1 MTEDRPIFL
10 GLDLGT
16 SAVKAVLVD
25 ADNRIIDSRST
36 PLSVSRPQQGW
47 SEQDPEAWWQAADLA
62 VRNLATSHPGEM
74 AAVTGIGL
82 SGQMHGLTAL
92 DASDAVLRPA
102 ILWNDTRSAP
112 QATHLDK
119 DHPAFR
125 QVGGNAVMPGFTA
138 PKAVWMAAAEPEL
151 FRQIGTIL
159 LPKDYLRLRMTG
171 EKMSDMSD
179 AAGTLWLDVAAR
191 DWSDALL
198 EICDLDRGSMPRL
211 VEGSAVSGQLRAEI
225 ARQWGID
232 GRPVVAGGGGDN
244 AAAAVGL
251 GIVAP
256 GDSFLSLG
264 TSGVVFTVTD
274 SFAPAAD
281 SGAHA
286 FCHALP
292 RSWHQMGVILAA
304 SDCVS
309 WLCDVTGLAVDT
321 LMAQMAQTDLAATDL
336 MFHPYLSGERTPH
349 NDAAARGGF
358 FGLARHHGPGDMA
371 RAVLQGVAFA
381 IADAT
386 AVLTDAGATQDRLMA
401 TGGGANNHNWLSYI
415 ASVTGIAIDLP
426 ANGDFGA
433 AFGAARLAMLAD
445 GARVGDV
452 CHKPAT
458 KLTIEPDIALA
469 EKLSPARDDWQQI
482 YQLLKAQKN
491 RHPNG

>member
-25 ADNRIIDSRST
+25 SDNRIIGSRSV
-36 PLSVSRPQQGW
+36 PLSVSRPHQGW

-62 VRNLATSHPGEM
+62 VRKLCHSHPNEM
-74 AAVTGIGL
+74 SAVTGIGL

-92 DASDAVLRPA
+92 DANDAVLRPA
-102 ILWNDTRSAP
+102 ILWNDIRSAP
-112 QATHLDK
+112 QATQLDA

-125 QVGGNAVMPGFTA
+125 RIGGNAVMPGFTA
-138 PKAVWMAAAEPEL
+138 PKAAWMAENEPEL
-151 FRQIGTIL
+151 FQQLGTVL

-171 EKMSDMSD
+171 EKVSDMSD
-179 AAGTLWLDVAAR
+179 AAGTLWLDVAGR
-191 DWSDALL
+191 DWSDDLL
-198 EICDLDRGSMPRL
+198 DICDLDRRFMPRL
-211 VEGSAVSGQLRAEI
+211 IEGSEVSGRLRAEV

-251 GIVAP
+251 GIVSP

-274 SFAPAAD
+274 RFAPAAK

-292 RSWHQMGVILAA
+292 GSWHQMGVILAA
-304 SDCVS
+304 SDAVS
-309 WLCDVTGLAVDT
+309 WLCEVTGLNVGT
-321 LMAQMAQTDLAATDL
+321 LMEQMAQTDPAATDL
-336 MFHPYLSGERTPH
+336 MLHPYLSGERTPH
-349 NDAAARGGF
+349 NDAHARDGF

-371 RAVLQGVAFA
+371 RAVLQGVGFA

-386 AVLTDAGATQDRLMA
+386 DVLKEAGARPERLMA
-401 TGGGANNHNWLSYI
+401 TGGGASNQDWLLYI

-445 GARVGDV
+445 GASVADV

-458 KLTIEPDIALA
+458 RLTIEPDVTLA
-469 EKLSPARDDWQQI
+469 EKLNPARDDWQKI
-482 YQLLKAQKN
+482 YQLLKTQKN
-491 RHPNG
+491 RHPSG